1 MFLSIAIVFEG
12 LTSSPAFGSFTSQ
25 HRGYFSASST
35 GKGQPA
41 NPVVEI
47 RFPCNRKEDFR
58 NHPWWLA
65 GFARL
70 GHGLLVLQ
78 GNNPKLAQ
86 EVQRHQT
93 GIKGGALYKGIR

>member
-1 MFLSIAIVFEG
+1 MFLSIAINFEG
-12 LTSSPAFGSFTSQ
+12 LTSFPVFGFLTSL
-25 HRGYFSASST
+25 HRGYFSASSM

-47 RFPCNRKEDFR
+47 RFQCSGKEDFR

-65 GFARL
+65 GFSRL

-93 GIKGGALYKGIR
+93 GIKGGALYKGNR